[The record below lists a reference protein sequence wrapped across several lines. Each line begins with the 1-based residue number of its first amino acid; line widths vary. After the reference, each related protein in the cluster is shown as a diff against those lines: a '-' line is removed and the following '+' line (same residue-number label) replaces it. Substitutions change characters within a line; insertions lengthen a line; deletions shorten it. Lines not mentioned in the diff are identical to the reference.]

1 MEGGER
7 GRDYIL
13 SDRQLFDNARF
24 VVYTPV
30 VGVLFGHYW

>member
-13 SDRQLFDNARF
+13 SDQGLFDNALF

-30 VGVLFGHYW
+30 IGVHLGHWW